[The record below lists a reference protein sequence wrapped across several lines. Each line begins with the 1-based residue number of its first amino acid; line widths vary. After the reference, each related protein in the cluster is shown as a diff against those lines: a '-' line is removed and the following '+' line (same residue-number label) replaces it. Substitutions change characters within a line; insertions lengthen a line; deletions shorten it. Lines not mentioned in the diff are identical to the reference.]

1 MVSCMVDGIV
11 MIKMEIYIVH
21 QFVMKVHVK
30 KPLTNHE
37 IFYYY

>member
-21 QFVMKVHVK
+21 QFVMKVPVK